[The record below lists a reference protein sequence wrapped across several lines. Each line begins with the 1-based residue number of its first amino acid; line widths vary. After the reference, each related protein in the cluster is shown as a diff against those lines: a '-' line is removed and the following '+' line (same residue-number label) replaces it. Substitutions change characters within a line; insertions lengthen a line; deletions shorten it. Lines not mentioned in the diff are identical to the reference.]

1 MKGHEIVAGC
11 IIQFG
16 QGTLTNDKTMR
27 NAYCIVLV
35 HQGYHQ
41 LLGMRWRGAFYADMF
56 LPFDVRSPAKQI

>member
-1 MKGHEIVAGC
+1 MP
-11 IIQFG
+11 
-16 QGTLTNDKTMR
+16 

-56 LPFDVRSPAKQI
+56 LPLDVRSPAKQI